1 LSALVGLAIIF
12 GPAAAL
18 LASVVAVV
26 VDRPKG
32 FAIAGLT
39 ISGLTCL
46 LIGGLIVFAI
56 AMMGRL

>member
-1 LSALVGLAIIF
+1 LSALVGLTIVF
-12 GPAAAL
+12 GPVAAL
-18 LASVVAVV
+18 LASVVAVF

-46 LIGGLIVFAI
+46 LIGGWIVCAVV
-56 AMMGRL
+56 AMGLS